1 VAVAAAQG
9 DPSGLS
15 VVTVIVTALPASPA
29 AGVYVKANGD
39 VPAVAGVTDPA
50 PFSVI
55 VTVVALTKVLPI
67 TVTGAV
73 PQVEPLMLLRVSAG
87 ALTHPHDTEKL
98 LPVVVH
104 PAAFLTVI
112 V

>member
-1 VAVAAAQG
+1 M
-9 DPSGLS
+9 
-15 VVTVIVTALPASPA
+15 TVIITVLPASPA
-29 AGVYVKANGD
+29 AGVYVKAKGD
-39 VPAVAGVTDPA
+39 VPADAGVTDPA

-55 VTVVALTKVLPI
+55 VTVVALTKVLPL

-73 PQVEPLMLLRVSAG
+73 PHVLPLMLLRVSAG
-87 ALTHPHDTEKL
+87 PFMHPHDTGKL

-104 PAAFLTVI
+104 PAAFRTVI